1 MDYNLSMFLEN
12 GKVRLHYEVSGS
24 GTPLIMLHGS
34 GEDISIFEKALPLLE
49 KHFTVYRIDS
59 RCHGESG
66 KKVPLHYELIADDVY
81 RFIILLELEKPI
93 VYGFSDGGIA
103 ALMLAYTH
111 PDSVRAI
118 AASGANSNPK
128 ALKFLHRLGYM
139 KLSVF
144 KYDKKARMIATEPH
158 ITKADLERIKVP
170 ALITA
175 GEHDMIKEEDTKFI
189 ASSIPISRLMILPG
203 ESHSSYI
210 DDSDRIAE
218 ILIDNF
224 TGENSL
230 I

>member
-1 MDYNLSMFLEN
+1 MFLEN
-12 GKVRLHYEVSGS
+12 GKVRLHYEISGS
-24 GTPLIMLHGS
+24 GIPLIMLHGS
-34 GEDISIFEKALPLLE
+34 GEDISIFETALPLLE

-66 KKVPLHYELIADDVY
+66 KNVPLHYDLIADDVY
-81 RFIILLELEKPI
+81 RFIILLELDKPI

-103 ALMLAYTH
+103 ALILAYTH
-111 PDSVRAI
+111 PDSVSAI

-128 ALKFLHRLGYM
+128 GLKFFYRLGYR

-144 KYDKKARMIATEPH
+144 QPDPKARMIATEPR
-158 ITKADLERIKVP
+158 ITKEDLEKIKVP

-175 GEHDMIKEEDTKFI
+175 GENDMIKEEDTKFI
-189 ASSIPISRLMILPG
+189 ASSIPSSRLLILPG

-210 DDSDRIAE
+210 DGSEKIAD
-218 ILIDNF
+218 ILISNF

>member
-1 MDYNLSMFLEN
+1 
-12 GKVRLHYEVSGS
+12 
-24 GTPLIMLHGS
+24 MLDKLYIWINQS
-34 GEDISIFEKALPLLE
+34 KIAD
-49 KHFTVYRIDS
+49 YRIDIIPI
-59 RCHGESG
+59 RDNPFVSG
-66 KKVPLHYELIADDVY
+66 FQNKIDFHN

-111 PDSVRAI
+111 PDSIRAI

-144 KYDKKARMIATEPH
+144 TYDKKARMIATEPH